1 MGKVGRRKKSTV
13 ALTMSTFEDDGTQVE
28 RRSTVRKRTR
38 RRPEETQQF
47 RNAFREF
54 CLNVNTIGVQGLV
67 TQFAAIRAETQSFQ
81 GKAKAAFDANPTKNR
96 YKDVV
101 CTDTSRVVLTWPNP

>member
-28 RRSTVRKRTR
+28 RRS
-38 RRPEETQQF
+38 
-47 RNAFREF
+47 
-54 CLNVNTIGVQGLV
+54 TIGVQGLV

-96 YKDVV
+96 YKGN
-101 CTDTSRVVLTWPNP
+101 L